1 MTRAV
6 LPTPATPSYC
16 AAMTVGT
23 MVKRFAHVR
32 FLVDCLWVQP
42 LFTLSVPRDIFTTP
56 ALIWGRF
63 VDSGNQVGRTGSDI
77 QAAGPR
83 RCQSQIVLL
92 LLGCKAGLILIFTS
106 SYLLIF
112 SSSHLHIFT
121 SSQLH
126 ILTPSHLLIFSS
138 SHLHI
143 LPSCPLA
150 LFSHSFCAEQCQRGA
165 TKCNLFAQNEVRS
178 SKTEVLGLNILSRN
192 PFARNEV
199 RSSKAKLKLRF

>member
-32 FLVDCLWVQP
+32 FLVDCLWVQL
-42 LFTLSVPRDIFTTP
+42 LFTLSVPRDIFRTP

-63 VDSGNQVGRTGSDI
+63 IDSGNQVGRTRSDI

-92 LLGCKAGLILIFTS
+92 LLGCKAGLISLSQPADSHCTLSCHADRLRLPTS
-106 SYLLIF
+106 LS
-112 SSSHLHIFT
+112 
-121 SSQLH
+121 
-126 ILTPSHLLIFSS
+126 
-138 SHLHI
+138 
-143 LPSCPLA
+143 
-150 LFSHSFCAEQCQRGA
+150 RWW
-165 TKCNLFAQNEVRS
+165 LFALPNFLRRF
-178 SKTEVLGLNILSRN
+178 VLLAFCSR
-192 PFARNEV
+192 PATR
-199 RSSKAKLKLRF
+199 ADW

>member
-32 FLVDCLWVQP
+32 FLVDCLWVQL
-42 LFTLSVPRDIFTTP
+42 LFTLSVPRDIFRTP

-63 VDSGNQVGRTGSDI
+63 IDSGNQVGRTRSDI

-92 LLGCKAGLILIFTS
+92 LLGCKAGFFDLPMTDLGAIHSYHGSYHSWKCNGTLQQGVSSNQKIRLYTLNPIPFTR
-106 SYLLIF
+106 
-112 SSSHLHIFT
+112 
-121 SSQLH
+121 
-126 ILTPSHLLIFSS
+126 LTPPHSVQRSLPNSNVPHRLDHPHPSPMFTLHL
-138 SHLHI
+138 
-143 LPSCPLA
+143 
-150 LFSHSFCAEQCQRGA
+150 
-165 TKCNLFAQNEVRS
+165 RS
-178 SKTEVLGLNILSRN
+178 TPMAFPFTPTLSLLRSLGPQVIIY
-192 PFARNEV
+192 
-199 RSSKAKLKLRF
+199 

>member
-1 MTRAV
+1 MSFVEVNREDLMTRAV

-42 LFTLSVPRDIFTTP
+42 LFTLSVPRDIFRTP

-63 VDSGNQVGRTGSDI
+63 IDSGNQVGRTRSDI

-92 LLGCKAGLILIFTS
+92 LLGCKAGLILLWEERTHLAS
-106 SYLLIF
+106 F
-112 SSSHLHIFT
+112 SSLAG
-121 SSQLH
+121 L
-126 ILTPSHLLIFSS
+126 
-138 SHLHI
+138 
-143 LPSCPLA
+143 SCGE
-150 LFSHSFCAEQCQRGA
+150 SVDESTEQR
-165 TKCNLFAQNEVRS
+165 KDSVRD
-178 SKTEVLGLNILSRN
+178 
-192 PFARNEV
+192 PARNDG
-199 RSSKAKLKLRF
+199 AKWMKSEMYENHKKLFKQWCPF

>member
-42 LFTLSVPRDIFTTP
+42 LFTLSVPRDIFRTP

-63 VDSGNQVGRTGSDI
+63 IDSGNQVGRTRSDI

-92 LLGCKAGLILIFTS
+92 LLGCKAGLIFKHEFHSPDSVHSSATS
-106 SYLLIF
+106 EYSPI
-112 SSSHLHIFT
+112 
-121 SSQLH
+121 
-126 ILTPSHLLIFSS
+126 
-138 SHLHI
+138 
-143 LPSCPLA
+143 CPLPDIT
-150 LFSHSFCAEQCQRGA
+150 FSHHRAGA
-165 TKCNLFAQNEVRS
+165 WHRS
-178 SKTEVLGLNILSRN
+178 LSKY
-192 PFARNEV
+192 
-199 RSSKAKLKLRF
+199 SKLWHMKSHHIHVT

>member
-32 FLVDCLWVQP
+32 FLVDYLWVQL
-42 LFTLSVPRDIFTTP
+42 LFTLSVPRDIFRTP

-63 VDSGNQVGRTGSDI
+63 IDSGNQVGRTRSDI

-92 LLGCKAGLILIFTS
+92 LLGCKAGLISLPNLGERKYTVL
-106 SYLLIF
+106 SYGVIKF
-112 SSSHLHIFT
+112 V
-121 SSQLH
+121 
-126 ILTPSHLLIFSS
+126 
-138 SHLHI
+138 
-143 LPSCPLA
+143 A
-150 LFSHSFCAEQCQRGA
+150 KEQ
-165 TKCNLFAQNEVRS
+165 
-178 SKTEVLGLNILSRN
+178 
-192 PFARNEV
+192 
-199 RSSKAKLKLRF
+199 

>member
-42 LFTLSVPRDIFTTP
+42 LFTLSVPRDIFRTP
-56 ALIWGRF
+56 AVIWGRF
-63 VDSGNQVGRTGSDI
+63 IDSGNQVGRTRSDI

-92 LLGCKAGLILIFTS
+92 LLGCKAGLIFLVLEITFLVLLEIHFLVRIWCWKSIFRGSEILILMK
-106 SYLLIF
+106 LLEGF
-112 SSSHLHIFT
+112 HDV
-121 SSQLH
+121 
-126 ILTPSHLLIFSS
+126 
-138 SHLHI
+138 
-143 LPSCPLA
+143 A
-150 LFSHSFCAEQCQRGA
+150 GEAWR
-165 TKCNLFAQNEVRS
+165 R
-178 SKTEVLGLNILSRN
+178 
-192 PFARNEV
+192 
-199 RSSKAKLKLRF
+199 

>member
-16 AAMTVGT
+16 AAMTAGT

-42 LFTLSVPRDIFTTP
+42 LFTLSVPRDIFRAP

-63 VDSGNQVGRTGSDI
+63 VDSGNQVGRTRSDI

-92 LLGCKAGLILIFTS
+92 LLGCKAGLMRLCMHACMYVCTACT
-106 SYLLIF
+106 YACM
-112 SSSHLHIFT
+112 HV
-121 SSQLH
+121 
-126 ILTPSHLLIFSS
+126 
-138 SHLHI
+138 
-143 LPSCPLA
+143 CMYVG
-150 LFSHSFCAEQCQRGA
+150 R
-165 TKCNLFAQNEVRS
+165 
-178 SKTEVLGLNILSRN
+178 
-192 PFARNEV
+192 
-199 RSSKAKLKLRF
+199 